1 VKRAP
6 VLQRNRKKENS
17 TLSAY
22 IEIRK
27 LRTSGQSLKAIYVFL
42 KANGICDEK
51 GVPFTYKKVKEA
63 ALPLEARIHFLRS
76 SGLRL
81 REIVERVQNEGYV
94 TKRGSSPKRGCVWY
108 VLNRESVLKKKEKAR
123 RRAT

>member
-1 VKRAP
+1 MNLAP

-42 KANGICDEK
+42 KENGICDEK
-51 GVPFTYKKVKEA
+51 GVPFSYKRVKEA
-63 ALPLEARIHFLRS
+63 ALPLEARIHSLRS
-76 SGLRL
+76 SGLTL
-81 REIVERVQNEGYV
+81 REIEERVQNEGYV
-94 TKRGSSPKRGCVWY
+94 TKRGLPPKSGCVWY
-108 VLNRESVLKKKEKAR
+108 VLNKESVLKSKEKAR